1 MYSIE
6 RREFNTDTEC
16 ARVRIDDESIAA
28 MFPVIERPG
37 IRESPSERRWT
48 PLPFECE
55 FDRSSRRRR
64 SGDSDARFEWSQGRE
79 ASLRR
84 RIEAH
89 REKIRKEA
97 GTTVGDVPTE
107 SLLEI

>member
-1 MYSIE
+1 M
-6 RREFNTDTEC
+6 
-16 ARVRIDDESIAA
+16 
-28 MFPVIERPG
+28 
-37 IRESPSERRWT
+37 
-48 PLPFECE
+48 PFECE
-55 FDRSSRRRR
+55 FDKARRRWW
-64 SGDSDARFEWSQGRE
+64 SGDSDARFEWSQGSE